1 MSSFLNFM
9 IFFFNFV
16 DTELAIMEN
25 TPASQVEIEEEA
37 NESTA
42 TPPQD
47 VHNQGNLPIL
57 C

>member
-1 MSSFLNFM
+1 MSSFLNL
-9 IFFFNFV
+9 IFFFLNLV

-25 TPASQVEIEEEA
+25 TPAPQVEVEQEA

-47 VHNQGNLPIL
+47 VHDNGNLPIL